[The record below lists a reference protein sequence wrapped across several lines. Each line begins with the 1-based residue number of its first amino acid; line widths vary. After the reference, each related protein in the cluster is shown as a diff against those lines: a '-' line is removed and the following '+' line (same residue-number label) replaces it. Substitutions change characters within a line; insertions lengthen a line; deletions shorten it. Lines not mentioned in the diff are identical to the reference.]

1 MVVLL
6 RAGHVAFPWR
16 DHEREHAIVGTAVV
30 LIPCDEENPAVLP
43 RLRGRDLSHLSPQR
57 AVPYGYGAVMRVM
70 AHVWRDPGELRR
82 LAGQICRQLCQRDH
96 VRRTPSAVV
105 GKGIVPRVVRR

>member
-1 MVVLL
+1 MNGEELLVDQVSHRRRLSCRAQTPNPHQVLDRGEKRVMVVLL

-43 RLRGRDLSHLSPQR
+43 RLRGRDLSHLSPQP

-70 AHVWRDPGELRR
+70 AHVWRDPG
-82 LAGQICRQLCQRDH
+82 
-96 VRRTPSAVV
+96 
-105 GKGIVPRVVRR
+105 